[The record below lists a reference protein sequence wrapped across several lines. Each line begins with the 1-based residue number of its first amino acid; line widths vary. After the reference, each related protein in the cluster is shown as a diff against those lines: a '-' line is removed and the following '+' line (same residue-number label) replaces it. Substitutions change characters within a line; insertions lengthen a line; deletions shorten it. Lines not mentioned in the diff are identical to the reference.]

1 LEPQDANLLG
11 HSIASKDFLSEIS
24 AQGHSLWKRY
34 TVVCLDFGKG
44 IYYFKRQKRD
54 AQGSTEEPV

>member
-1 LEPQDANLLG
+1 M
-11 HSIASKDFLSEIS
+11 DFLSEIS
-24 AQGHSLWKRY
+24 AQRHSLQKRY

-54 AQGSTEEPV
+54 AQGSTEEPRV